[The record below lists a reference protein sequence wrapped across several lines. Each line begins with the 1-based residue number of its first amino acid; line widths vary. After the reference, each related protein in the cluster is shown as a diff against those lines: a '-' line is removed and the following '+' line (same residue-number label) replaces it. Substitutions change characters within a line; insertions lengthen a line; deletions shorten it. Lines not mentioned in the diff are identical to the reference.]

1 MTRAV
6 VSGVGESHPVRASGR
21 RVTSHLF
28 SAIDAA
34 LTDAGIAAADIDG
47 IITEAK
53 LTPAALSID
62 MLVPALGIEHLR
74 FQALS
79 SPVGAGILL
88 AVAQAHEAVT
98 SGRATHVLTYFGVD
112 WGSFGSGPSGIH
124 GAMDAKRE
132 VEYPVGFGGPQLY
145 FATMATRYAAD
156 FGLGRSE
163 LENLLGG
170 VAVAARRNALRHEHA
185 QLRRELALDDYLA
198 EGYFAEPLRRS
209 DISLLSDGGVAVIVS
224 AKDAVRPER
233 RDVSLAA
240 WAHRV
245 QPIADEAF
253 YTQSRH
259 LPALPATTA
268 VAQDIERALGAPVSS
283 AGVLELYDC
292 FSVAT
297 VVQLEALGVTKPGQT
312 AELVSAGGLDIEGA
326 HPTNTHGGLLS
337 HGYLLGASHVVEAVH
352 QLRHAASGRQVPQ
365 VSTAFVGAGPGRQYT
380 GLYLRRN
387 DG

>member
-1 MTRAV
+1 M
-6 VSGVGESHPVRASGR
+6 
-21 RVTSHLF
+21 
-28 SAIDAA
+28 
-34 LTDAGIAAADIDG
+34 
-47 IITEAK
+47 
-53 LTPAALSID
+53 
-62 MLVPALGIEHLR
+62 PALGIQNLR

-79 SPVGAGILL
+79 SPVGAGIML

-156 FGLGRSE
+156 FGLSRPE
-163 LENLLGG
+163 LEDLLGG

-185 QLRRELALDDYLA
+185 QLRRDLSLDEYRA
-198 EGYFAEPLRRS
+198 EEFFAEPLRRS
-209 DISLLSDGGVAVIVS
+209 DISLLSDGAVAILVS
-224 AKDAVRPER
+224 AEGAVRPER
-233 RDVSLAA
+233 RGVEIAA

-245 QPIADEAF
+245 QSIPDQAF
-253 YTQSRH
+253 YTQSRD
-259 LPALPATTA
+259 LPAFPATTA
-268 VAQDIERALGAPVSS
+268 VADEIERTLGASVAS

-312 AELVSAGGLDIEGA
+312 AALVADGALEIGGER
-326 HPTNTHGGLLS
+326 PTNTHGGLLA
-337 HGYLLGASHVVEAVH
+337 HGYLLGASHVAEAVR
-352 QLRHAASGRQVPQ
+352 QLRHDAAGTQVEG
-365 VSTAFVGAGPGRQYT
+365 VDSAFVGAGPGRQYT
-380 GLYLRRN
+380 GLYLRRT
-387 DG
+387 DA